1 MTKMEKINF
10 VAGLVAGI
18 VFTIIVNCSNGN
30 KKVDNAETTTSPCV
44 ETTTSP
50 CVETTA
56 SPYAEITASPYEEKT
71 NNTELENAIESAE
84 AYSNVF
90 AYSKKELIDQLK
102 YEGFSEEIAECAAK
116 SINANWK
123 ENCVRSAYSYL
134 EIISY
139 SKEELIEQLD
149 YVGFTPEEIDYAMDK
164 IYK

>member
-10 VAGLVAGI
+10 VAGLAVGI
-18 VFTIIVNCSNGN
+18 VLTSIVSCSTGN
-30 KKVDNAETTTSPCV
+30 KKVDNAES
-44 ETTTSP
+44 TTSP

-56 SPYAEITASPYEEKT
+56 SPYSEITASPYEEKT
-71 NNTELENAIESAE
+71 SNTELENAIESAE

-90 AYSKKELIDQLK
+90 AYSKKELIEQLK
-102 YEGFSEEIAECAAK
+102 YDGFSEDIAECAAK

-123 ENCVRSAYSYL
+123 ENCVRSAHSYL

-139 SKEELIEQLD
+139 SKEELIHQLD
-149 YVGFTPEEIDYAMDK
+149 YVGFTAEEIDYAMNQ

>member
-1 MTKMEKINF
+1 MTKIKKFNF
-10 VAGLVAGI
+10 VDGLVVGI
-18 VFTIIVNCSNGN
+18 ILTSIVYLLYGN
-30 KKVDNAETTTSPCV
+30 KKVDNAEA
-44 ETTTSP
+44 TTSP

-56 SPYAEITASPYEEKT
+56 SPYAEITSSPYEEKT
-71 NNTELENAIESAE
+71 SKTELENAIESAE

-90 AYSKKELIDQLK
+90 AYSKKYLIEQLK

-134 EIISY
+134 DLFSF
-139 SKEELIEQLD
+139 SKKELIHQLD
-149 YVGFTPEEIDYAMDK
+149 YDGFTPEEIDYAMNQ

>member
-1 MTKMEKINF
+1 MSKMEKINF

-18 VFTIIVNCSNGN
+18 VLTSIVNCSTGN
-30 KKVDNAETTTSPCV
+30 KKVDNAEA
-44 ETTTSP
+44 TTSP

-56 SPYAEITASPYEEKT
+56 SPYEEKT
-71 NNTELENAIESAE
+71 NKTELENAIESAE

-90 AYSKKELIDQLK
+90 AYSKKELIEQLK
-102 YEGFSEEIAECAAK
+102 YDGFSEDIAECAAK

-123 ENCVRSAYSYL
+123 ENCVRSAHSYL

-139 SKEELIEQLD
+139 SKEELIHQLD
-149 YVGFTPEEIDYAMDK
+149 YVGFTAEEIDYAMNQ

>member
-18 VFTIIVNCSNGN
+18 VLTSIVNCSTGN
-30 KKVDNAETTTSPCV
+30 KKVDNAES
-44 ETTTSP
+44 TTSP

-71 NNTELENAIESAE
+71 SKTELENAIESAE

-134 EIISY
+134 DLFSF
-139 SKEELIEQLD
+139 SKKELIHQLD
-149 YVGFTPEEIDYAMDK
+149 YDGFTPEEIDYAMNQ

>member
-1 MTKMEKINF
+1 MSKMEKINF

-18 VFTIIVNCSNGN
+18 VLTSIVNCSNGN
-30 KKVDNAETTTSPCV
+30 KKVDNAES
-44 ETTTSP
+44 TTSP

-56 SPYAEITASPYEEKT
+56 SPYADITASPYEEKT
-71 NNTELENAIESAE
+71 NKTELENAIESAE

-102 YEGFSEEIAECAAK
+102 YEWFSEDIAECAAK

-134 EIISY
+134 DLSPF
-139 SKEELIEQLD
+139 SKEELIHQLD
-149 YVGFTPEEIDYAMDK
+149 YDGFTAEEIDYAMDK

>member
-1 MTKMEKINF
+1 MSKMEKINF

-18 VFTIIVNCSNGN
+18 VLTSIVNCSTGN
-30 KKVDNAETTTSPCV
+30 KKVDNAEA
-44 ETTTSP
+44 TTSP

-56 SPYAEITASPYEEKT
+56 SPYSETTASPYEEKT
-71 NNTELENAIESAE
+71 SKTELENAIESAE

-90 AYSKKELIDQLK
+90 AYSKKYLIEQLK
-102 YEGFSEEIAECAAK
+102 YEGFSEDIAECAAK

-134 EIISY
+134 DLFSF
-139 SKEELIEQLD
+139 SKKELIHQLD
-149 YVGFTPEEIDYAMDK
+149 YDGFTPEEIDYAMNQ

>member
-1 MTKMEKINF
+1 MSKMEKINF

-18 VFTIIVNCSNGN
+18 VLTSIVNCSTGN
-30 KKVDNAETTTSPCV
+30 KKVGNAES
-44 ETTTSP
+44 TTSP

-56 SPYAEITASPYEEKT
+56 SPYEEKT
-71 NNTELENAIESAE
+71 SKTELENAIESAE

-90 AYSKKELIDQLK
+90 AYSKKELIEQLK
-102 YEGFSEEIAECAAK
+102 YDGFSEDIAECAAK

-123 ENCVRSAYSYL
+123 ENCVRSAHSYL

-139 SKEELIEQLD
+139 SKEELIHQLD
-149 YVGFTPEEIDYAMDK
+149 YVGFTAEEIDYAMNQ

>member
-1 MTKMEKINF
+1 MSKMEKINF

-18 VFTIIVNCSNGN
+18 VLTSIVNCSTGN
-30 KKVDNAETTTSPCV
+30 KKVDNAES
-44 ETTTSP
+44 TTSP

-56 SPYAEITASPYEEKT
+56 SPYEEITASPYEEKT
-71 NNTELENAIESAE
+71 KNTELENAIESAE

-90 AYSKKELIDQLK
+90 AYSKKYLIEQLK

-123 ENCVRSAYSYL
+123 ENCVRSAYSYIDL
-134 EIISY
+134 FSF
-139 SKEELIEQLD
+139 SKKELIHQLD
-149 YVGFTPEEIDYAMDK
+149 YDGFTPEEIDYAMNE

>member
-1 MTKMEKINF
+1 MTDIEKKYF
-10 VAGLVAGI
+10 TVGLVVVVVIALTRI
-18 VFTIIVNCSNGN
+18 FNCSNGN
-30 KKVDNAETTTSPCV
+30 KKVDNAEA
-44 ETTTSP
+44 TTSP

-56 SPYAEITASPYEEKT
+56 SPYEEKT
-71 NNTELENAIESAE
+71 KNTELENAIESAE

-90 AYSKKELIDQLK
+90 AYSKKELIEQLK
-102 YEGFSEEIAECAAK
+102 YEGFSEDIAECAAK

-139 SKEELIEQLD
+139 SKKELIEQLD
-149 YVGFTPEEIDYAMDK
+149 YVGFTPEEIDYAINQ

>member
-1 MTKMEKINF
+1 MSKMEKINF

-18 VFTIIVNCSNGN
+18 VLTSIVNCSNGN
-30 KKVDNAETTTSPCV
+30 KKVDNAES
-44 ETTTSP
+44 TTSP

-71 NNTELENAIESAE
+71 SKTELENAIESAE

-90 AYSKKELIDQLK
+90 AYSKKELIEQLK
-102 YEGFSEEIAECAAK
+102 YDGFSEDIAECAAK

-134 EIISY
+134 DLSPF
-139 SKEELIEQLD
+139 SKEELIHQLD
-149 YVGFTPEEIDYAMDK
+149 YDGFTPEEIDYAMDQ

>member
-18 VFTIIVNCSNGN
+18 VLTSIVNCSTGN
-30 KKVDNAETTTSPCV
+30 KKVDNAES
-44 ETTTSP
+44 TTSP

-56 SPYAEITASPYEEKT
+56 SPYADITASPYEEKT
-71 NNTELENAIESAE
+71 SKTELENAIESAE

-90 AYSKKELIDQLK
+90 AYSKKYLIEQLK

-134 EIISY
+134 DLFSF
-139 SKEELIEQLD
+139 SKKELIHQLD
-149 YVGFTPEEIDYAMDK
+149 YDGFTPEEIDYAMNQ

>member
-18 VFTIIVNCSNGN
+18 VLTSIVNCSTGN
-30 KKVDNAETTTSPCV
+30 KKVDNAES
-44 ETTTSP
+44 TTSP

-71 NNTELENAIESAE
+71 SKTELENAIESAE
-84 AYSNVF
+84 AYSNIF
-90 AYSKKELIDQLK
+90 AYSKKGLIENLK

-123 ENCVRSAYSYL
+123 ENCVRSAHSYL

-139 SKEELIEQLD
+139 SKEELIHQLD
-149 YVGFTPEEIDYAMDK
+149 YDGFTAEEIDYAMNQ

>member
-18 VFTIIVNCSNGN
+18 VLTSIVNCSTGN
-30 KKVDNAETTTSPCV
+30 KKVDNAES
-44 ETTTSP
+44 TTSP

-56 SPYAEITASPYEEKT
+56 SPYADITASPYEEKT
-71 NNTELENAIESAE
+71 NKTELENAIESAE

-90 AYSKKELIDQLK
+90 AYSKKELIEQLK
-102 YEGFSEEIAECAAK
+102 YDGFSEDIAECAAK

-134 EIISY
+134 DLFSS
-139 SKEELIEQLD
+139 SKKELIHQLD
-149 YVGFTPEEIDYAMDK
+149 YDGFTPEEIDYAMDQ

>member
-18 VFTIIVNCSNGN
+18 VLTSIVNCSTGN
-30 KKVDNAETTTSPCV
+30 KKADNA

-71 NNTELENAIESAE
+71 NKTELDNAIESAE
-84 AYSNVF
+84 AYNKVF
-90 AYSKKELIDQLK
+90 AYSKKGLIENLK
-102 YEGFSEEIAECAAK
+102 YEGFSEEIAECAVK
-116 SINANWK
+116 SINVNWK

-134 EIISY
+134 DLFDM
-139 SKEELIEQLD
+139 SKKELIHQLD
-149 YVGFTPEEIDYAMDK
+149 YDGFTTEEIDYAMNQ

>member
-18 VFTIIVNCSNGN
+18 VLTSIVNCSTGN
-30 KKVDNAETTTSPCV
+30 KKVDNAES
-44 ETTTSP
+44 TTSP

-71 NNTELENAIESAE
+71 NKTELENAIESAE

-90 AYSKKELIDQLK
+90 AYSKKGLIENLK
-102 YEGFSEEIAECAAK
+102 YEGFSEDIAECAVK

-123 ENCVRSAYSYL
+123 ENCVRSAHSYL

-139 SKEELIEQLD
+139 SKEELIHQLD
-149 YVGFTPEEIDYAMDK
+149 YVGFTAEEIDYAMNQ

>member
-1 MTKMEKINF
+1 MSKMEKINF
-10 VAGLVAGI
+10 VAGLAVGI
-18 VFTIIVNCSNGN
+18 VLTSIVNCSTGN
-30 KKVDNAETTTSPCV
+30 KKVDNAES
-44 ETTTSP
+44 TTSP

-71 NNTELENAIESAE
+71 NKTELENAIESAE

-90 AYSKKELIDQLK
+90 AYSKKELIEQLK
-102 YEGFSEEIAECAAK
+102 YDGFSEDIAECAAK

-123 ENCVRSAYSYL
+123 ENCVRSAHSYL

-139 SKEELIEQLD
+139 SKEELIHQLD
-149 YVGFTPEEIDYAMDK
+149 YVGFTAEEIDYAMNK

>member
-1 MTKMEKINF
+1 MSKMGKINF
-10 VAGLVAGI
+10 VAGLAVGI
-18 VFTIIVNCSNGN
+18 VLTSIVNCSTGN
-30 KKVDNAETTTSPCV
+30 KKVDNAES
-44 ETTTSP
+44 TTSP

-71 NNTELENAIESAE
+71 KNTELENAIESAE

-90 AYSKKELIDQLK
+90 AYSKKYLIEQLK

-123 ENCVRSAYSYL
+123 ENCVRSAYSYIDL
-134 EIISY
+134 FSF
-139 SKEELIEQLD
+139 SKKELIHQLD
-149 YVGFTPEEIDYAMDK
+149 YDGFTPEEIDYAMNE